1 MSEFSLPVLG
11 FDQPRTVREVQV
23 VWADGSP
30 VCGILGS
37 NIEKALARCQAEEAE
52 EAAKQELR
60 DQGVV
65 VLEDWRTK

>member
-30 VCGILGS
+30 VCGLLGS
-37 NIEKALARCQAEEAE
+37 NIKEALARCQAEEAE
-52 EAAKQELR
+52 DAAKQELR

-65 VLEDWRTK
+65 LLEDYRK